1 MDLHIVGG
9 FLGSGKSTAIVNALK
24 VLLPQGRRV
33 GVVTNDKGRH
43 LVDTALFAGAD
54 VPTVEVPGG
63 CFRCNYGD
71 FQDRIAQLQSEARPD
86 LIFAESVGSCVDLV
100 GPVIKPL
107 LAMEG
112 NGVTSA
118 TYSVFADVR
127 LLARRLRDQPLPFS
141 EHICYIFE
149 TQLEEA
155 GVLVVNKID
164 LLSEAEVEDVA
175 ALARARFPDK
185 AILLQSSLTPEGV
198 TPWLRTLAAWAA
210 PLPEGPLDVDYD
222 RYIAGAAQMAWLDET
237 VTLNTSEALG
247 TAEAL
252 SSAGAR
258 PTVVDLIDAIVG
270 TLRELGAPVGHLKFF
285 VAGGGRHGK
294 LSFLALDEAG
304 APADWAAAI
313 PPLGATA
320 TVTINA
326 RVQTG
331 ADTLRERVQGAL
343 VRTLEDAD
351 VSYHVT
357 SPSAFSPQ
365 VPRPEGV

>member
-127 LLARRLRDQPLPFS
+127 LLARHLRDQPLPFS

-164 LLSEAEVEDVA
+164 LLSLAEVEDVA

-198 TPWLRTLAAWAA
+198 TPWLRTLTARAA

-237 VTLNTSEALG
+237 VTLNTSEALSA
-247 TAEAL
+247 AEA
-252 SSAGAR
+252 R
-258 PTVVDLIDAIVG
+258 PIVVDLIDAIVG
-270 TLRELGAPVGHLKFF
+270 TLRELDAPVGHLKFF
-285 VAGGGRHGK
+285 VAGDGRHGK

-304 APADWAAAI
+304 VASDWAAAI
-313 PPLGATA
+313 PPLGAAA
-320 TVTINA
+320 TVTLNA
-326 RVQTG
+326 RVQTE

-343 VRTLEDAD
+343 KRALEDAD